1 MDITP
6 VSKPASVSRLVA
18 AVVFFNALVF
28 LLAGEALFYSLR
40 QYEHQATQAV
50 QNLVRSLEASVSGVF
65 DKVDLAVHA
74 VAREAERQRAAGPI
88 RKAAL
93 DSYIEEARRLVPDVT
108 ALRVTD
114 AAGRVLYGTDT
125 AGHEVIQIADRDYFK
140 ALREAPADAVVLS
153 RPVLGRISGKW
164 VIVLA
169 RRINEPDGRF
179 AGVALGIL
187 SLEYFSRLFASL
199 DVGQHGVISMRD
211 ADMALVVRIPEH
223 EGIGR
228 SVGNRV
234 VSKQTRDNIQ
244 ANPQA
249 GTYETVVTLDSI
261 RRRMAYRKVSGQ
273 ALYLFVGQAAT
284 DYLQPWRKEAVVIV
298 SLALMFTLLTCFSAV
313 MVWRRRQAELAVRE
327 ALLRRQDQLESLV
340 AERTRDLTVAK
351 EAAEAA
357 SRAKSSFLANM
368 SHELRTPISAIIG
381 MTNLALREAGESRLG
396 PRLLRISQTSRH
408 LLGVINDIL
417 DLSKIEAERLVL
429 EYTEFRLGN
438 VLDSVFGLLGHKAEE
453 KGLLLLREVPEPL
466 AMRSFKGDAMRLE
479 QVLLNLVGN
488 GIKFTEAGRVT
499 VRMRLETDAAE
510 ASVLYCEVE
519 DTGIGIREADQ
530 ARLFKPF
537 EQADSSMTR
546 KYGGTGLGLAITRR
560 LIALMGGEISLR
572 SEPGSGTCF
581 TFRLVLQPAASPAEP
596 GAEAV
601 RPPPDAGAE
610 DRLRLHF
617 AGRRVLV
624 VEDEPVN
631 REVSRD
637 LLTQVGLCVD
647 VVEDGLSAVERV
659 RRERYDLILMDMQMP
674 RLNGID
680 ATKAIRGVEGYAGVP
695 ILAMTANAFEEDRHA
710 CLAAGMNDHIAKPVE
725 PEVLFDRLLNWLSA
739 AGAGSA
745 QSSDPPEAGLDGKA

>member
-1 MDITP
+1 MDVTSTP
-6 VSKPASVSRLVA
+6 KPASASRLVL

-28 LLAGEALFYSLR
+28 LLAGEALFYSER
-40 QYEHQATQAV
+40 QYEQQATQAV
-50 QNLVRSLEASVSGVF
+50 QNLAHSLEASVSGVF
-65 DKVDLAVHA
+65 EKVDLAVHA

-88 RKAAL
+88 RKKEADA
-93 DSYIEEARRLVPDVT
+93 YIEDVRRLVPEVS
-108 ALRVTD
+108 ALRVSD
-114 AAGRVLYGTDT
+114 AEGRVLYGTDT
-125 AGHEVIQIADRDYFK
+125 SGSEVVQIADRDYFRD
-140 ALREAPADAVVLS
+140 LVDAPADAVVLS
-153 RPVLGRISGKW
+153 KPVLGRISGKW
-164 VIVLA
+164 VIILA
-169 RRINEPDGRF
+169 RRVNAPDGRF

-199 DVGQHGVISMRD
+199 DVGEHGVISMRD

-234 VSKQTRDNIQ
+234 VSRQTRDNVQ
-244 ANPQA
+244 ANPRA

-273 ALYLFVGQAAT
+273 ALYLFVGQAAV
-284 DYLQPWRKEAVVIV
+284 DYLAPWRKEVMVIV

-313 MVWRRRQAELAVRE
+313 MVWRRWQAEFAVRE
-327 ALLRRQDQLESLV
+327 ALLRRQDQLESQV
-340 AERTRDLTVAK
+340 EERTRDLTVAK
-351 EAAEAA
+351 EVAEAA

-381 MTNLALREAGESRLG
+381 MTNLALREAGESRFSAHLQQ
-396 PRLLRISQTSRH
+396 ISQTSRH

-429 EYTEFRLGN
+429 EHAEFRLGN

-453 KGLLLLREVPEPL
+453 KGLQLLREVPEAL
-466 AMRSFKGDAMRLE
+466 ASRSFRGDAMRLE

-499 VRMRLETDAAE
+499 VRMQLETDAAD
-510 ASVLYCEVE
+510 STVLQCEVE
-519 DTGIGIREADQ
+519 DTGIGINEADQ

-546 KYGGTGLGLAITRR
+546 KYGGTGLGLAITQR

-572 SEPGSGTCF
+572 SEPGGGTCF
-581 TFRLVLQPAASPAEP
+581 TFRLVLQPVAVSAEP
-596 GAEAV
+596 GVETGS
-601 RPPPDAGAE
+601 PPPDAGAE
-610 DRLRLHF
+610 DTLRLRF

-637 LLTQVGLCVD
+637 LLTQAGLSVD
-647 VVEDGLSAVERV
+647 VVEDGQCAVERV
-659 RRERYDLILMDMQMP
+659 QTVQYDLILMDMQMP

-680 ATKAIRGVEGYAGVP
+680 ATRAIRRVEGYARVP

-710 CLAAGMNDHIAKPVE
+710 CLTAGMNDHIAKPVE
-725 PEVLFDRLLNWLSA
+725 PEVLFDRLLKWLTA
-739 AGAGSA
+739 TGAGPGGP
-745 QSSDPPEAGLDGKA
+745 SDPPEARLQGRD

>member
-1 MDITP
+1 MCPSD
-6 VSKPASVSRLVA
+6 L
-18 AVVFFNALVF
+18 
-28 LLAGEALFYSLR
+28 
-40 QYEHQATQAV
+40 EHD
-50 QNLVRSLEASVSGVF
+50 G
-65 DKVDLAVHA
+65 
-74 VAREAERQRAAGPI
+74 I
-88 RKAAL
+88 R
-93 DSYIEEARRLVPDVT
+93 
-108 ALRVTD
+108 
-114 AAGRVLYGTDT
+114 
-125 AGHEVIQIADRDYFK
+125 
-140 ALREAPADAVVLS
+140 
-153 RPVLGRISGKW
+153 
-164 VIVLA
+164 
-169 RRINEPDGRF
+169 
-179 AGVALGIL
+179 
-187 SLEYFSRLFASL
+187 
-199 DVGQHGVISMRD
+199 
-211 ADMALVVRIPEH
+211 
-223 EGIGR
+223 R

-313 MVWRRRQAELAVRE
+313 MVWRRWQAEFAVRE
-327 ALLRRQDQLESLV
+327 ALLRRQDQLESQV

-453 KGLLLLREVPEPL
+453 KGLLLLREVPEAL

-519 DTGIGIREADQ
+519 DTGIGIRDADQ

-581 TFRLVLQPAASPAEP
+581 IFRLVLQPAASPAEP
-596 GAEAV
+596 GTEAV

-739 AGAGSA
+739 AGAGPA